1 VNLMNESPKKYDV
14 VIIGG
19 GPAGLSAGIYAA
31 RARLTSLLIERGA
44 VGGQIIN
51 TELVENYPGF
61 SEGIGGIEL
70 TGAMHQ
76 QAVKFGLETVI
87 AEVTGIKVTGKTKLV
102 ETTGGEFT
110 AGALIVASGSE
121 RQKLGI
127 PGEAEYTGKGVSYC
141 ATCDGAFF
149 RDKPVV
155 VVGGGNAAITEALHL
170 SKFASNI
177 TVIHR
182 RDELRAM
189 RILQEKAF
197 AEPKIKFLWDS
208 VVEEIKGETFVNQ
221 LKVRNVKTEKES
233 VLDVSG
239 VFMAIGFKPNTD
251 YLKDVLELD
260 KIGAIVTDENMQ
272 TSVPGVFAVGDIRSG
287 SIRQVI
293 AAAGDG
299 AVAAINA
306 EKYIT
311 G

>member
-1 VNLMNESPKKYDV
+1 MNRSPKKYDV

-31 RARLTSLLIERGA
+31 RARLASLLVERGA

-51 TELVENYPGF
+51 TEWVENYPGF
-61 SEGIGGIEL
+61 FEGISGVDL
-70 TGAMHQ
+70 TEAMHQ
-76 QAVKFGLETVI
+76 QATKFGLETVN
-87 AEVTGIKVTGKTKLV
+87 AEVTGVKVTGKTKLV
-102 ETTGGEFT
+102 KTSHGEFA
-110 AGALIVASGSE
+110 AGAVIVASGSE

-141 ATCDGAFF
+141 ATCDAAFF
-149 RDKPVV
+149 RDKPVA
-155 VVGGGNAAITEALHL
+155 VVGGGNAAITEALQL
-170 SKFASNI
+170 SKFASKI

-182 RDELRAM
+182 RNELRAI
-189 RILQEKAF
+189 RILQEKAL
-197 AEPKIKFLWDS
+197 AEPKIEFLWDS
-208 VVEEIKGETFVNQ
+208 VVEEIKGETFVNRI
-221 LKVRNVKTEKES
+221 KVRNVKTKKES

-251 YLKDVLELD
+251 YLRDVLELD
-260 KIGAIVTDENMQ
+260 KIGAIVTSDKME
-272 TSVPGVFAVGDIRSG
+272 TSVPGVFAAGDIRSG

-311 G
+311 GQG

>member
-1 VNLMNESPKKYDV
+1 MSKSRRKYDV

-19 GPAGLSAGIYAA
+19 GPAGLSAGIYTA
-31 RARLTSLLIERGA
+31 RARLVSLLIERGA

-51 TELVENYPGF
+51 TDWVENYPGF

-70 TGAMHQ
+70 TGAMHR
-76 QAVKFGLETVI
+76 QATKFGLETVN
-87 AEVTGIKVTGKTKLV
+87 AEVTGVKVTGKTKLV
-102 ETTGGEFT
+102 KTSDGEFT
-110 AGALIVASGSE
+110 AGAVIVASGSE

-149 RDKPVV
+149 RDKPVA
-155 VVGGGNAAITEALHL
+155 VVGGGNAAITEALQL
-170 SKFASNI
+170 GKFASKI

-182 RDELRAM
+182 RNELRAM
-189 RILQEKAF
+189 RILQEKAL
-197 AEPKIKFLWDS
+197 AEPKIEFLWDT

-221 LKVRNVKTEKES
+221 LRVRNVKTKKES

-251 YLKDVLELD
+251 YLKDVLKLD
-260 KIGAIVTDENMQ
+260 NTGAIVTDEKME
-272 TSVPGVFAVGDIRSG
+272 TSVPGVFAAGDIRSG

-306 EKYIT
+306 EKYLA

>member
-1 VNLMNESPKKYDV
+1 MNRSPKKYDV

-31 RARLTSLLIERGA
+31 RAKLASLLVERGA

-51 TELVENYPGF
+51 TEWVENYPGF
-61 SEGIGGIEL
+61 FEGISGVDL
-70 TGAMHQ
+70 TEAMHQ
-76 QAVKFGLETVI
+76 QATKFGLETVN
-87 AEVTGIKVTGKTKLV
+87 AEVTGVEVNGKTKLV
-102 ETTGGEFT
+102 KTSHGEFA
-110 AGALIVASGSE
+110 AGAVIVASGSE

-141 ATCDGAFF
+141 ATCDAAFF
-149 RDKPVV
+149 RDKPVA
-155 VVGGGNAAITEALHL
+155 VVGGGNAAVTEALQL
-170 SKFASNI
+170 SKFASKI

-182 RDELRAM
+182 RNELRAI
-189 RILQEKAF
+189 RILQEKAL
-197 AEPKIKFLWDS
+197 AEPKIEFLWDS
-208 VVEEIKGETFVNQ
+208 VVEEIKGETFVNRI
-221 LKVRNVKTEKES
+221 KVRNVKTKKES

-239 VFMAIGFKPNTD
+239 VFMAIGFKPNTG
-251 YLKDVLELD
+251 YLRDVLELD
-260 KIGAIVTDENMQ
+260 KIGAIVTSDKME
-272 TSVPGVFAVGDIRSG
+272 TSVPGVFAAGDIRSG

-311 G
+311 GQG

>member
-1 VNLMNESPKKYDV
+1 MSTSQKKYDV

-31 RARLTSLLIERGA
+31 RAKLASLLIERGA

-51 TELVENYPGF
+51 TDLVENYPGF

-70 TGAMHQ
+70 TEAMHQ
-76 QAVKFGLETVI
+76 QAMKFGLETVN
-87 AEVTGIKVTGKTKLV
+87 ADVTGVEVTGKTKLV
-102 ETTGGEFT
+102 KAYQEEFS
-110 AGALIVASGSE
+110 AGAIIVASGSE

-149 RDKPVV
+149 RDKPVA

-170 SKFASNI
+170 TKFASKI

-182 RDELRAM
+182 RNELRAM

-197 AEPKIKFLWDS
+197 TEPRIEVLWDT

-251 YLKDVLELD
+251 YLKDALKLD
-260 KIGAIVTDENMQ
+260 KTGAIITDTNME
-272 TSVPGVFAVGDIRSG
+272 TSVPGVFAAGDIRSG

-306 EKYIT
+306 EKYLT